1 MDNTAEEIVLVT
13 GSQVNDDNKEQT
25 VVRNLIA
32 SNQSGSSNLTSEQ
45 LVLLL
50 LLQHQSLDPLRRNL
64 DDFFLVLLAVITY
77 GNKYIKETF
86 VSEFEITIRD
96 FSSSSLLCRCYY
108 RSTNGIPLCRSGISA
123 EEKRDLYLVQEHTRW
138 M

>member
-1 MDNTAEEIVLVT
+1 MDNTAEEVVLVT

-86 VSEFEITIRD
+86 VSEFEITI
-96 FSSSSLLCRCYY
+96 
-108 RSTNGIPLCRSGISA
+108 
-123 EEKRDLYLVQEHTRW
+123 
-138 M
+138 

>member
-1 MDNTAEEIVLVT
+1 MDNTAEEVVLVT

-77 GNKYIKETF
+77 GLQMGFLF
-86 VSEFEITIRD
+86 VEV
-96 FSSSSLLCRCYY
+96 
-108 RSTNGIPLCRSGISA
+108 G
-123 EEKRDLYLVQEHTRW
+123 LVQKKNVTSILFKSTLDGYVGCVSFW
-138 M
+138 LVGYALAW

>member
-1 MDNTAEEIVLVT
+1 MDNTAEEVVLVT

-25 VVRNLIA
+25 VGRNLIA

-86 VSEFEITIRD
+86 VSEFEITI
-96 FSSSSLLCRCYY
+96 
-108 RSTNGIPLCRSGISA
+108 
-123 EEKRDLYLVQEHTRW
+123 
-138 M
+138 

>member
-1 MDNTAEEIVLVT
+1 MDNTSEEVVLVT
-13 GSQVNDDNKEQT
+13 GSQVNDDNKEHT
-25 VVRNLIA
+25 AGRNLIA

-77 GNKYIKETF
+77 GNKYQGNF
-86 VSEFEITIRD
+86 CIR
-96 FSSSSLLCRCYY
+96 
-108 RSTNGIPLCRSGISA
+108 
-123 EEKRDLYLVQEHTRW
+123 V
-138 M
+138 

>member
-1 MDNTAEEIVLVT
+1 MDNTSEEVVLVT

-25 VVRNLIA
+25 MTVGRNNLIA

-50 LLQHQSLDPLRRNL
+50 LFQHQSLDPLRRNL

-77 GNKYIKETF
+77 GNKYTQGNF
-86 VSEFEITIRD
+86 CIR
-96 FSSSSLLCRCYY
+96 
-108 RSTNGIPLCRSGISA
+108 
-123 EEKRDLYLVQEHTRW
+123 V
-138 M
+138 

>member
-1 MDNTAEEIVLVT
+1 MDNTAEEVVLVT

-86 VSEFEITIRD
+86 VSEFEIT
-96 FSSSSLLCRCYY
+96 L
-108 RSTNGIPLCRSGISA
+108 
-123 EEKRDLYLVQEHTRW
+123 
-138 M
+138 

>member
-1 MDNTAEEIVLVT
+1 MDNTSEEVVLVT

-25 VVRNLIA
+25 VGRNLIA

-77 GNKYIKETF
+77 GNKY
-86 VSEFEITIRD
+86 
-96 FSSSSLLCRCYY
+96 
-108 RSTNGIPLCRSGISA
+108 
-123 EEKRDLYLVQEHTRW
+123 Q
-138 M
+138 

>member
-1 MDNTAEEIVLVT
+1 MDNTSEEVVLVT

-25 VVRNLIA
+25 MTVGRNNLIA

-50 LLQHQSLDPLRRNL
+50 LFQHQSLDPLRRNL

-77 GNKYIKETF
+77 GNKYQGNF
-86 VSEFEITIRD
+86 CIR
-96 FSSSSLLCRCYY
+96 
-108 RSTNGIPLCRSGISA
+108 
-123 EEKRDLYLVQEHTRW
+123 V
-138 M
+138 